1 MFDPAIVQLNAIG
14 IMHTNVSEANMM
26 VLRTDKGQGFL
37 VGFEFAIVD
46 SGLCDSKRR
55 RSESLQDSDGATTQK
70 SREMTP
76 AIPGQAFDDAAAHH
90 VATLALSRCS
100 DYPPVHRF
108 QHELESFVWSI
119 FFILSGF
126 RCGRRIINTDL
137 EKWYV
142 GDWKSIENA
151 KRGFLR
157 QMRDGATFAGE
168 FAESLGVDQQP
179 LIAFSRSLANMLAH
193 PEQLRAAPI
202 FSALQQ
208 AHDAYAKGS
217 AST

>member
-126 RCGRRIINTDL
+126 RCGRRIVNSEL
-137 EKWYV
+137 EKWYT
-142 GDWKSIENA
+142 GNWKAIVNA
-151 KRGFLR
+151 KKSFIEPDNDHSESAG
-157 QMRDGATFAGE
+157 QFAQ
-168 FAESLGVDQQP
+168 SLGVDPEP
-179 LIAFSRSLANMLAH
+179 LMACSQLLARMLADSKNLDAVH
-193 PEQLRAAPI
+193 LL
-202 FSALQQ
+202 STLQE
-208 AHDAYAKGS
+208 ARDAYATEK
-217 AST
+217 